1 MASLSPDRLPHDP
14 SKFDTRYLLEA
25 VAQLDRI
32 QTLVVDRDDLGLS
45 KARDCLHTLHRLVS
59 AVMNERQTVD
69 EAQVWELIDQIESV
83 VFPLTEAADRI
94 MDILHTL
101 ANALPESNGE

>member
-1 MASLSPDRLPHDP
+1 
-14 SKFDTRYLLEA
+14 
-25 VAQLDRI
+25 
-32 QTLVVDRDDLGLS
+32 
-45 KARDCLHTLHRLVS
+45 
-59 AVMNERQTVD
+59 MNERQTVD